1 LWDGS
6 DFERKRCRPE
16 NVSPGLGLS
25 GGPYVAQAKV
35 LVVDD
40 SPMIS
45 RLLQSKLGAAGIAS
59 DASDSA
65 AKALQMMERNL
76 YFVVVAD
83 IHMPGTDGVALLS
96 ALKRLSPLVQVI
108 MLTGDASIEQV
119 IECADRGAID
129 FFSKQEPLPPLTE
142 AVASALARAAR
153 WSGWLR
159 QGNTAP
165 VALAAAGRKP

>member
-1 LWDGS
+1 M
-6 DFERKRCRPE
+6 
-16 NVSPGLGLS
+16 V
-25 GGPYVAQAKV
+25 QAKV

-40 SPMIS
+40 SQMIS
-45 RLLQSKLGAAGIAS
+45 RLLQSKLAAAGIAS
-59 DASDSA
+59 DAADSA
-65 AKALQMMERNL
+65 NKALQMMERNL

-96 ALKRLSPLVQVI
+96 ALKRVSPLVQVI

-142 AVASALARAAR
+142 AVAAALARAAR
-153 WSGWLR
+153 WAGWLR
-159 QGNTAP
+159 QGCTANETL
-165 VALAAAGRKP
+165 VAGRKS

>member
-1 LWDGS
+1 
-6 DFERKRCRPE
+6 
-16 NVSPGLGLS
+16 
-25 GGPYVAQAKV
+25 
-35 LVVDD
+35 
-40 SPMIS
+40 MIS
-45 RLLQSKLGAAGIAS
+45 RLLQSKLGAAGIVS
-59 DASDSA
+59 DAADSA
-65 AKALQMMERNL
+65 AKALQMMERHL

-129 FFSKQEPLPPLTE
+129 FFSKQEPLPPLTD

-153 WSGWLR
+153 WSGWFR
-159 QGNTAP
+159 QGNSAP
-165 VALAAAGRKP
+165 EALVAAGRKP